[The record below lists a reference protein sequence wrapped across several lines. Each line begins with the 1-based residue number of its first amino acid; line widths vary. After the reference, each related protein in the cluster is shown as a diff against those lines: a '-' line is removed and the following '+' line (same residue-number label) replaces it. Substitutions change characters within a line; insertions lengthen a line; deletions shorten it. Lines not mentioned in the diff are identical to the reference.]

1 MTLLFFS
8 KCESVVGEGMT
19 VPVNPSYVLVGEGEV
34 VVGQEIVDVVPI
46 EEEDEEDPEDE
57 VDEREGVEEVGEEED
72 EDEEEDQ
79 ENPEE
84 EDQENPEDEG
94 DREETLQEAASDPS
108 EPTLGMQFEDT
119 VAESSEGYRV
129 LTDDSDVKPLLIPNN
144 KIIYFKELLN
154 LHQYFDFFSLHLHFI
169 LNYTVK

>member
-1 MTLLFFS
+1 M
-8 KCESVVGEGMT
+8 VGEGMT

-72 EDEEEDQ
+72 EDEEEDQENPEEEDQ